1 MILPSIPTPNS
12 PVAIPIA
19 IKVEARLP
27 RRVGTASI
35 TGVPTDVGEATLHLG
50 TFLHAVD
57 GFANVA
63 REGKGVQIDVAASI
77 FLVAGTHLASIVV
90 RQESACLLEEGGMR
104 KGRCVHK
111 ASKEKMSLEHLGIP
125 YLERKK

>member
-1 MILPSIPTPNS
+1 MIFSSIPATSNS
-12 PVAIPIA
+12 PVTIPIA

-27 RRVGTASI
+27 GCVGSTSIAS
-35 TGVPTDVGEATLHLG
+35 VPTDVGETTLHLG

-63 REGKGVQIDVAASI
+63 GEGKGVQIDVAAPI

-90 RQESACLLEEGGMR
+90 RQESACF
-104 KGRCVHK
+104 C
-111 ASKEKMSLEHLGIP
+111 
-125 YLERKK
+125 